1 MREAECRANG
11 GSEQDEKSRE
21 QEDSWGERGDRGIKE
36 NISRRVTS
44 SQRVVLC

>member
-21 QEDSWGERGDRGIKE
+21 QEDSWGERGGE
-36 NISRRVTS
+36 E
-44 SQRVVLC
+44 VVE

>member
-11 GSEQDEKSRE
+11 GSGQDEKSRE
-21 QEDSWGERGDRGIKE
+21 RRRDRGIKE
-36 NISRRVTS
+36 NISRRMTS